1 MTEGKSRGLLDAEY
15 VALAEFR
22 YQLRRFSRH
31 MEEQVRKL
39 GVNPQQYQV
48 ILGVRGLPPDLA
60 PTVGQLAE
68 RMQLNHN
75 SMVEL
80 VDRCEQAGLLRRTR
94 SHADRRQVTLAIT
107 GQGEALLR
115 KLGRAARE
123 ELRTSGPSLVTAVQ
137 HLMKGANRAQN
148 RSRNERRKGVS
159 KKTGL

>member
-1 MTEGKSRGLLDAEY
+1 MAKGKNMGLHDAEY

-22 YQLRRFSRH
+22 YQLRRFSRN
-31 MEEQVRKL
+31 MEEQVRNL

-48 ILGVRGLPPDLA
+48 VLAVRGFPPGQV

-80 VDRCEQAGLLRRTR
+80 LDRCEQAGLLRRTR

-107 GQGEALLR
+107 GQGEELLR
-115 KLGRAARE
+115 KLGAAARE
-123 ELRTSGPSLVTAVQ
+123 ELRESGPSLVKAV
-137 HLMKGANRAQN
+137 LRLTKPANSVRRKPGGN
-148 RSRNERRKGVS
+148 RRKGVS
-159 KKTGL
+159 KRTDS